1 MKTLILLNT
10 FCAVWFKITASRTIE
25 TVSFDIFTQSDQLE
39 FRYLKPG
46 ASNIR
51 TRAVHLS
58 LLQCAKLCAV
68 FENCYLLFLDNA
80 DGCVFGFDSLEN
92 LDGDW
97 IEVDEVTNQQK
108 ISKKLR
114 LKSPSL
120 HNKFMICSINVK
132 IKIV

>member
-97 IEVDEVTNQQK
+97 IEVNEVITSHHRIYKKSKIEESVISQQVCDP
-108 ISKKLR
+108 L
-114 LKSPSL
+114 
-120 HNKFMICSINVK
+120 N
-132 IKIV
+132 